1 MPQKVDF
8 TDYDKILE
16 NFDAFCD
23 EFESRASNAFMRGDQ
38 NDGRVTGEVE
48 RTGEDCPVAVREIA
62 EPGPT
67 DLPIRSPT
75 LMYHRPTSEEY
86 ETVAQTLDYLHNN
99 VEGIKGD
106 LSRIARSVS
115 Y

>member
-1 MPQKVDF
+1 MEGPDLKKFAQKKMPQKVDF

-48 RTGEDCPVAVREIA
+48 RTGENCPVAVREIA

-67 DLPIRSPT
+67 DLP
-75 LMYHRPTSEEY
+75 
-86 ETVAQTLDYLHNN
+86 AQATHLD
-99 VEGIKGD
+99 VPSTD
-106 LSRIARSVS
+106 Q
-115 Y
+115 